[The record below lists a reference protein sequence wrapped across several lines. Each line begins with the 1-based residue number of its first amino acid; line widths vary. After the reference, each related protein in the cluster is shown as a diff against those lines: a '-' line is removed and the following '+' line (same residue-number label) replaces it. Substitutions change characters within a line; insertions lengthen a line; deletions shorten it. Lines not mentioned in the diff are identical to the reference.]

1 MSIELSQ
8 PEAEFNPEPDRR
20 GRMEEPLPVRLVAVA
35 DMRLP
40 TPPGL
45 DALLDRL
52 YVDLLGF
59 VRNPAAGV
67 IAYNADN
74 FCLIF
79 DLVDE
84 LPVQRTG
91 LRAVGIEVLS
101 LAEAE
106 RQLADA
112 EIEYQRHRGV
122 TPGTEALSLHDP
134 AGNALEIVQRR
145 EVG

>member
-1 MSIELSQ
+1 MPIELS
-8 PEAEFNPEPDRR
+8 PASAEFNPEPDRR
-20 GRMEEPLPVRLVAVA
+20 ARMQQPLPVRLIAVA

-74 FCLIF
+74 FCLIL
-79 DLVDE
+79 DSVE
-84 LPVQRTG
+84 MSPVQRTG
-91 LRAVGIEVLS
+91 LRAVGIEVQS
-101 LAEAE
+101 LAQTE
-106 RQLADA
+106 RQLMDA
-112 EIEYQRHRGV
+112 EIEYERRRGV
-122 TPGTEALSLHDP
+122 TPGAEALCLHDA
-134 AGNALEIVQRR
+134 AGNALELVERR

>member
-8 PEAEFNPEPDRR
+8 PGAEFNPEPDRR
-20 GRMEEPLPVRLVAVA
+20 GRIEEPLPVRLVAVA

-40 TPPGL
+40 TPPGI

-52 YVDLLGF
+52 YVELLGF
-59 VRNPAAGV
+59 VRNPGAGV

-74 FCLIF
+74 FRLIF

-84 LPVQRTG
+84 LPVQRAG
-91 LRAVGIEVLS
+91 LRAAGIEVQS
-101 LAEAE
+101 LGGTE
-106 RQLADA
+106 RKLIDA
-112 EIEYQRHRGV
+112 EIEYKRRRGM
-122 TPGTEALSLHDP
+122 TPGEEILCLHDP
-134 AGNALEIVQRR
+134 AGNALELVQRR

>member
-1 MSIELSQ
+1 MPIELSE
-8 PEAEFNPEPDRR
+8 PEAELNPEPDRR

-45 DALLDRL
+45 DALLDQL
-52 YVDLLGF
+52 YVELLGF

-79 DLVDE
+79 DLVDTV
-84 LPVQRTG
+84 PVQRAA
-91 LRAVGIEVLS
+91 LRAVGIEVQS
-101 LAEAE
+101 LAETE
-106 RQLADA
+106 RKLVDA
-112 EIEYQRHRGV
+112 EIDYERHRGV
-122 TPGTEALSLHDP
+122 TPGTESLYLHDP

>member
-1 MSIELSQ
+1 M
-8 PEAEFNPEPDRR
+8 
-20 GRMEEPLPVRLVAVA
+20 RMEQPLPVRLIAVA

-59 VRNPAAGV
+59 VRNPASGV

-79 DLVDE
+79 DSVE
-84 LPVQRTG
+84 PSPVQRTG
-91 LRAVGIEVLS
+91 LRAVGIEVQSLS
-101 LAEAE
+101 ETE
-106 RQLADA
+106 RQLIDA
-112 EIEYQRHRGV
+112 QIEYERCRGV
-122 TPGTEALSLHDP
+122 NPGAEALCLHDP
-134 AGNALEIVQRR
+134 AGNALEIVERR